1 MPRPTGR
8 KQQWLSANVRLVLP
22 SDAQLLRLTLTIPR
36 QYLREHAEPKDFH
49 IAGWAVMA
57 GLLIASDPRARPRRR
72 GLEVSVRLDR
82 LASQIPADLL
92 NPVSLDPSSLRTM
105 MDKALLLGMSNDPES
120 QRRGLRFLA
129 AHFLAN
135 GFPPFRIV
143 VNHADLAR
151 LHAGLQSHPLQF
163 FVQLEL
169 MGVGLLARRAAA
181 QPRGRQRRS
190 ARQATV
196 VGFLACL
203 AYELVQQGGPL
214 VQAAQAQAR
223 VAGYGT
229 RKAIS
234 KLELIEFLVE
244 RAVSKHFGWSLGQSP
259 PDYREFSRTY
269 LYPYRSR
276 LADLPKKALA
286 VPGLCERLLALDP
299 TPPAKIRS

>member
-1 MPRPTGR
+1 VPRPTGR
-8 KQQWLSANVRLVLP
+8 KQQWLSANVGLVLP
-22 SDAQLLRLTLTIPR
+22 SDAQPLKLTLAIPR
-36 QYLREHAEPKDFH
+36 QYLQEHAESKGIH
-49 IAGWAVMA
+49 AGWAVMA
-57 GLLIASDPRARPRRR
+57 GLLIASDPRARPRKR

-82 LASQIPADLL
+82 LASQIPAELL
-92 NPVSLDPSSLRTM
+92 NPVSLDPSSLRTV
-105 MDKALLLGMSNDPES
+105 MDKALLLGMSDDPES
-120 QRRGLRFLA
+120 QRRGLQFLA
-129 AHFLAN
+129 AHFFAN

-143 VNHADLAR
+143 MNHADLPR
-151 LHAGLQSHPLQF
+151 LHAVLQSHPRRF

-169 MGVGLLARRAAA
+169 KGVGPLVRQAAA

-190 ARQATV
+190 AGQATTI
-196 VGFLACL
+196 GFLACL
-203 AYELVQQGGPL
+203 AYEFVQQGGPL
-214 VQAAQAQAR
+214 VQAVRAQAR
-223 VAGYGT
+223 VAGYGK

-244 RAVSKHFGWSLGQSP
+244 RAVSKNFKWSLGQSP

-276 LADLPKKALA
+276 FVDLAKKALA

>member
-8 KQQWLSANVRLVLP
+8 KQQWLSANLRLVLP
-22 SDAQLLRLTLTIPR
+22 SDAQPLKLTLAIPR
-36 QYLREHAEPKDFH
+36 RYLREHAELKD
-49 IAGWAVMA
+49 IRAGWVVMA

-82 LASQIPADLL
+82 LASQIPAELL
-92 NPVSLDPSSLRTM
+92 NPVSLDPSSLRTV
-105 MDKALLLGMSNDPES
+105 MDKALRLGMSNDPES

-129 AHFLAN
+129 AHFFAN

-143 VNHADLAR
+143 VNHADLPR
-151 LHAGLQSHPLQF
+151 LHAGLQSQPLQF
-163 FVQLEL
+163 FLQLEL
-169 MGVGLLARRAAA
+169 MGVGRLVRRAAA
-181 QPRGRQRRS
+181 QPRGRQRRR
-190 ARQATV
+190 AWQTTAI
-196 VGFLACL
+196 GFLACL

-214 VQAAQAQAR
+214 VQAVRAQAGD
-223 VAGYGT
+223 AGYGK

-234 KLELIEFLVE
+234 TLELIQFLVE
-244 RAVSKHFGWSLGQSP
+244 RAISKRGWSLGQSP
-259 PDYREFSRTY
+259 PDYRQFSRTY

-276 LADLPKKALA
+276 LGDLPKKALA